1 MIIGIDVDSTV
12 CNTTESV
19 IAQHYADTGEK
30 LTLDDI
36 KSYYIEN
43 YVSDDYKDDFHLIF
57 YKKEMWK
64 RVKVI
69 PHGVEVIKRLHDRG
83 DSIYFVTSTE
93 PQNITKKARFLQRT
107 FPFLDIRKCLITTH
121 CKQMIKCDL
130 LIDDCIDNVVGADYY
145 SILMDYP
152 WNSTAIFDEAEYDNI
167 YRVFD
172 WLQVEPMIEY
182 IQTLKSSNENKEIT
196 SEDIVKNP
204 SVIHSN
210 SIPLLLDNKQI
221 GVVRQTEN
229 GVMSGEIYYSNVSV
243 EMFQLNDN
251 KYEVKA
257 IRIKH

>member
-1 MIIGIDVDSTV
+1 MIIGVDIDSTV

-69 PHGVEVIKRLHDRG
+69 PHCVEVIKRMHDRG

-107 FPFLDIRKCLITTH
+107 FPFLDIRKRLITTH
-121 CKQMIKCDL
+121 NKQMIKCDIL
-130 LIDDCIDNVVGADYY
+130 VDDCIDNVVGADYY

-182 IQTLKSSNENKEIT
+182 IQTLKSSNGNKEIT
-196 SEDIVKNP
+196 SEDSTKNP
-204 SVIHSN
+204 SVVHSN
-210 SIPLLLDNKQI
+210 SIPLLLDNEQI
-221 GVVRQTEN
+221 GVVRQIEN
-229 GVMSGEIYYSNVSV
+229 GVMSGEISLGNLSV
-243 EMFQLNDN
+243 EMLQLSDS

-257 IRIKH
+257 FRIKH

>member
-1 MIIGIDVDSTV
+1 MIIGIDCDNVV

-69 PHGVEVIKRLHDRG
+69 PHCVEVIKRLHNRG

-121 CKQMIKCDL
+121 CKQMIGVDI
-130 LIDDCIDNVVGADYY
+130 LIDDYEMNLINGSYFG
-145 SILMDYP
+145 ILMDYP
-152 WNSTAIFDEAEYDNI
+152 WNRNFDDASDDNI
-167 YRVFD
+167 YRVNN
-172 WLQVEPMIEY
+172 WLEVEPMIEY
-182 IQTLKSSNENKEIT
+182 IQTLKSGNKNKEIT
-196 SEDIVKNP
+196 SEDFAKNP
-204 SVIHSN
+204 NVVHS
-210 SIPLLLDNKQI
+210 SIIPLFLDDEQI
-221 GVVRQTEN
+221 GVVRQIEN
-229 GVMSGEIYYSNVSV
+229 GVMSGEISLGNLSV
-243 EMFQLNDN
+243 EMLQLSDN

>member
-64 RVKVI
+64 RIKVI
-69 PHGVEVIKRLHDRG
+69 PHCVEVIKRLHDRG

-121 CKQMIKCDL
+121 CKQMIGVDI
-130 LIDDCIDNVVGADYY
+130 LIDDYEMNLINGSYFG
-145 SILMDYP
+145 ILMDYP
-152 WNSTAIFDEAEYDNI
+152 WNRNFDDASDDKI

-172 WLQVEPMIEY
+172 WSQVEPMIDY
-182 IQTLKSSNENKEIT
+182 IQTLKNGNEIKEVT
-196 SEDIVKNP
+196 LEDSTKNP
-204 SVIHSN
+204 SVIN
-210 SIPLLLDNKQI
+210 SSIIPLFLDDKQI

-243 EMFQLNDN
+243 EMLQLSDS

-257 IRIKH
+257 FRIKH

>member
-1 MIIGIDVDSTV
+1 MIIGIDCDNVV

-36 KSYYIEN
+36 KTYYIEN

-69 PHGVEVIKRLHDRG
+69 PHCVEVIKRLHDRG

-121 CKQMIKCDL
+121 CKQMIGVDI
-130 LIDDCIDNVVGADYY
+130 LIDDYEMNLINGSYFG
-145 SILMDYP
+145 ILMDYP
-152 WNSTAIFDEAEYDNI
+152 WNRNFDDASNDNI

-182 IQTLKSSNENKEIT
+182 IQTLKNGNENKEVT
-196 SEDIVKNP
+196 LEDSTKNP
-204 SVIHSN
+204 SVIN
-210 SIPLLLDNKQI
+210 SSIIPLFLDDKQI

-243 EMFQLNDN
+243 EMLQLSDS

-257 IRIKH
+257 FRIKH

>member
-1 MIIGIDVDSTV
+1 MIIGIDVDNTIV
-12 CNTTESV
+12 NTTSCV

-30 LTLDDI
+30 LSLDDI

-69 PHGVEVIKRLHDRG
+69 PHCVEVIKRLHDRG
-83 DSIYFVTSTE
+83 EEIYFVTSTE

-121 CKQMIKCDL
+121 CKQMIGVDI
-130 LIDDCIDNVVGADYY
+130 LIDDYEMNLINGSYFG
-145 SILMDYP
+145 ILMDYP
-152 WNSTAIFDEAEYDNI
+152 WNRNFDDASDDKI

-172 WLQVEPMIEY
+172 WTQVEPMIEY
-182 IQTLKSSNENKEIT
+182 IQTLKNSNENKEIT
-196 SEDIVKNP
+196 SEDSTKNP
-204 SVIHSN
+204 SVIN
-210 SIPLLLDNKQI
+210 SSIIPLFLDDEQI
-221 GVVRQTEN
+221 GVVRQIEN
-229 GVMSGEIYYSNVSV
+229 GVMSGEISLGNLSV
-243 EMFQLNDN
+243 EMLQLSDS

>member
-1 MIIGIDVDSTV
+1 MIIGIDCDNII

-19 IAQHYADTGEK
+19 LAQHYADTGEK

-69 PHGVEVIKRLHDRG
+69 PHCVEVIKRLHDRG

-121 CKQMIKCDL
+121 CKQMIDVDI
-130 LIDDCIDNVVGADYY
+130 LIDDYEMNLINGSYFG
-145 SILMDYP
+145 ILMDYP
-152 WNSTAIFDEAEYDNI
+152 WNRNFDEASDDKI
-167 YRVFD
+167 YRIFD
-172 WLQVEPMIEY
+172 WTQVEPMIEY
-182 IQTLKSSNENKEIT
+182 IEKVNYIK
-196 SEDIVKNP
+196 
-204 SVIHSN
+204 
-210 SIPLLLDNKQI
+210 
-221 GVVRQTEN
+221 
-229 GVMSGEIYYSNVSV
+229 GE
-243 EMFQLNDN
+243 
-251 KYEVKA
+251 
-257 IRIKH
+257 

>member
-19 IAQHYADTGEK
+19 LQQHYADTGEK

-69 PHGVEVIKRLHDRG
+69 PHCVEVIKRLHDRG

-93 PQNITKKARFLQRT
+93 PQNITKKARFLQRM

-121 CKQMIKCDL
+121 CKQMIGVDI

-152 WNSTAIFDEAEYDNI
+152 WNSIAIFDEAEYDNI

-182 IQTLKSSNENKEIT
+182 IEKVNYIKENKNE
-196 SEDIVKNP
+196 
-204 SVIHSN
+204 
-210 SIPLLLDNKQI
+210 L
-221 GVVRQTEN
+221 R
-229 GVMSGEIYYSNVSV
+229 Y
-243 EMFQLNDN
+243 
-251 KYEVKA
+251 
-257 IRIKH
+257 

>member
-1 MIIGIDVDSTV
+1 MIIGIDVDNTIV
-12 CNTTESV
+12 NTTSCV

-30 LTLDDI
+30 LSLDDI

-69 PHGVEVIKRLHDRG
+69 PHCVEVIKRLHDRG
-83 DSIYFVTSTE
+83 EEIYFVTSTE

-121 CKQMIKCDL
+121 CKQMIGVDI
-130 LIDDCIDNVVGADYY
+130 LIDDCIDNVVGADYT
-145 SILMDYP
+145 SILMEYP

-196 SEDIVKNP
+196 SEDFAKNP
-204 SVIHSN
+204 NVVHSN
-210 SIPLLLDNKQI
+210 SVPLLLDNKQI
-221 GVVRQTEN
+221 GVVRQIEN
-229 GVMSGEIYYSNVSV
+229 GVMSGEISLGNLAV
-243 EMFQLNDN
+243 EMLQLSDS